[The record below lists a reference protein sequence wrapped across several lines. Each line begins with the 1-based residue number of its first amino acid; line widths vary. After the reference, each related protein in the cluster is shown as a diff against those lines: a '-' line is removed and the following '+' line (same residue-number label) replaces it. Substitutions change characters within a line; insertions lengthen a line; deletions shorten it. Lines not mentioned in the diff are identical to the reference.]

1 MCCALAKSP
10 RFRIF
15 VLMNEKELDSLI
27 KLLDDPDTEV
37 FDHVEQK
44 LIMMGPEVITR
55 LESAWEQSFDMMLQ
69 TRIENL
75 IHKIQFEDVLQ
86 ELELWKISGSFD
98 LLQGLIIVNKYQYPD
113 MDEQKVINQIEA
125 IKRDAWLE
133 MIYSMSAVEK
143 VRLLNNI
150 IYNAHGFSGNT
161 SNYHDPQNS
170 YISQVLETRKG
181 SPILLACVY
190 SIVAQKLDIP
200 IYGVNLPKHFILAY
214 TEDHTPVADKN
225 GILFYINAFNRGQIF
240 GRHDVIA
247 FLKQLNLTASDNF
260 VLPCSNL
267 DIIIRVLRNLTS
279 SYSQAGNAAKT
290 EEVNR
295 MIDLLT

>member
-1 MCCALAKSP
+1 
-10 RFRIF
+10 
-15 VLMNEKELDSLI
+15 MNEKEIDSLI
-27 KLLDDPDTEV
+27 KLLDDPDAEV
-37 FDHVEQK
+37 FHHVEQK
-44 LIMMGPEVITR
+44 LIMMGPEVIGR
-55 LESAWEQSFDMMLQ
+55 LETVWGQSFDVMLQ

-86 ELELWKISGSFD
+86 ELELWKLSGSFD

-113 MDEQKVINQIEA
+113 VDEQKIINQIEA
-125 IKRDAWLE
+125 IKRDAWLD

-150 IYNAHGFSGNT
+150 LYNAHGFSGNT

-170 YISQVLETRKG
+170 YVGQVLETHKG
-181 SPILLACVY
+181 NPILLACIY

-214 TEDHTPVADKN
+214 TEDHTPVENKD

-240 GRHDVIA
+240 GRHDVVA
-247 FLKQLNLTASDNF
+247 FLKQLNLAPNDDF
-260 VLPCSNL
+260 VLPCSNV
-267 DIIIRVLRNLTS
+267 DIVTRVLRNLVT

-290 EEVNR
+290 EEINR
-295 MIDLLT
+295 MLDLLA

>member
-1 MCCALAKSP
+1 
-10 RFRIF
+10 
-15 VLMNEKELDSLI
+15 MNDREIDSLI

-37 FDHVEQK
+37 FHHVEQQ
-44 LIMMGPEVITR
+44 LIMMGPEVIGK
-55 LESAWEQSFDMMLQ
+55 LETVWGQSFDVVLQ

-86 ELELWKISGSFD
+86 ELELWKLSGSFD

-113 MDEQKVINQIEA
+113 ADEQKIINQIEA
-125 IKRDAWLE
+125 IKRDAWLD

-150 IYNAHGFSGNT
+150 VYNTHGFSGNT

-170 YISQVLETRKG
+170 YIGQVLETHKG
-181 SPILLACVY
+181 NPILLACIY

-214 TEDHTPVADKN
+214 TEDHSPVEDKD

-240 GRHDVIA
+240 GRHDVVA
-247 FLKQLNLTASDNF
+247 FLKQLNLSPSDEF
-260 VLPCSNL
+260 VLPCSNV
-267 DIIIRVLRNLTS
+267 DIITRVLRNLVT
-279 SYSQAGNAAKT
+279 SYSQAGNSSKT
-290 EEVNR
+290 DEINR
-295 MIDLLT
+295 MLDLLT

>member
-1 MCCALAKSP
+1 
-10 RFRIF
+10 
-15 VLMNEKELDSLI
+15 MNEKEVDSLI
-27 KLLDDPDTEV
+27 KLLDDPDAEV
-37 FDHVEQK
+37 FQHVEQK
-44 LIMMGPEVITR
+44 LIMMGPEVIGR
-55 LESAWEQSFDMMLQ
+55 LETVWGQSFDVMLQ

-86 ELELWKISGSFD
+86 ELELWKLSGSFD

-113 MDEQKVINQIEA
+113 LDEQKIINQIES
-125 IKRDAWLE
+125 IKRDAWLD

-170 YISQVLETRKG
+170 YVGKVLETHKG
-181 SPILLACVY
+181 NPILLACIY

-214 TEDHTPVADKN
+214 TEDHMPVENKD

-240 GRHDVIA
+240 GRHDVVA
-247 FLKQLNLTASDNF
+247 FLKQLNLAPNDDF
-260 VLPCSNL
+260 VLPCTNV
-267 DIIIRVLRNLTS
+267 DIITRVLRNLVT
-279 SYSQAGNAAKT
+279 SYSQAGNSAKT
-290 EEVNR
+290 DEINR
-295 MIDLLT
+295 MLDLLA

>member
-1 MCCALAKSP
+1 
-10 RFRIF
+10 
-15 VLMNEKELDSLI
+15 MNEKEINSLI

-37 FDHVEQK
+37 FHHVEQQ
-44 LIMMGPEVITR
+44 LIMMGPEVIDR
-55 LESAWEQSFDMMLQ
+55 LETVWGQSFDVMLQ

-86 ELELWKISGSFD
+86 ELELWKLSGSFD

-113 MDEQKVINQIEA
+113 VDEQKIINQIES
-125 IKRDAWLE
+125 IKRDAWLD

-170 YISQVLETRKG
+170 YVGQVLETHKG
-181 SPILLACVY
+181 NPILLACIY

-214 TEDHTPVADKN
+214 TEDHTPVEDKD

-240 GRHDVIA
+240 GRHDVVA
-247 FLKQLNLTASDNF
+247 FLKQLNLAPNDNF
-260 VLPCSNL
+260 VLPCTNV
-267 DIIIRVLRNLTS
+267 DIITRVLRNLVT
-279 SYSQAGNAAKT
+279 SYSQAGNSAKT
-290 EEVNR
+290 DEINR
-295 MIDLLT
+295 MLDLLA

>member
-1 MCCALAKSP
+1 
-10 RFRIF
+10 
-15 VLMNEKELDSLI
+15 
-27 KLLDDPDTEV
+27 
-37 FDHVEQK
+37 
-44 LIMMGPEVITR
+44 MGPEVIGR
-55 LESAWEQSFDMMLQ
+55 LETVWGQSFDVMLQ

-86 ELELWKISGSFD
+86 ELELWKLSGSFD

-113 MDEQKVINQIEA
+113 VDEQKIINQIES
-125 IKRDAWLE
+125 IKRDAWLD

-150 IYNAHGFSGNT
+150 LYNAHGFSGNT

-170 YISQVLETRKG
+170 YVGQVLETHKG
-181 SPILLACVY
+181 NPILLACIY

-214 TEDHTPVADKN
+214 TEDHTPVENKD

-240 GRHDVIA
+240 GRHDVVA
-247 FLKQLNLTASDNF
+247 FLKQLNLAPNDDF
-260 VLPCSNL
+260 VLPCTNV
-267 DIIIRVLRNLTS
+267 DIITRVLRNLVT
-279 SYSQAGNAAKT
+279 SYSQAGNSAKT
-290 EEVNR
+290 DEINR
-295 MIDLLT
+295 MLDLLA

>member
-1 MCCALAKSP
+1 
-10 RFRIF
+10 
-15 VLMNEKELDSLI
+15 MNEKEIDSLI
-27 KLLDDPDTEV
+27 KLLDDPDAEV
-37 FDHVEQK
+37 FHHVEQK
-44 LIMMGPEVITR
+44 LIMMGPEVIDR
-55 LESAWEQSFDMMLQ
+55 LETVWGQSFDVMLQ

-86 ELELWKISGSFD
+86 ELELWKLSGSFD

-113 MDEQKVINQIEA
+113 VDEQKIINQIEA
-125 IKRDAWLE
+125 IKRDAWLD

-150 IYNAHGFSGNT
+150 LYNAHGFSGNT

-170 YISQVLETRKG
+170 YVGKVLETHKG
-181 SPILLACVY
+181 NPILLACVY

-214 TEDHTPVADKN
+214 TEDHMPVENKD

-240 GRHDVIA
+240 GRHDVVA
-247 FLKQLNLTASDNF
+247 FLKQLNLAPNDDF
-260 VLPCSNL
+260 VLPCSNI
-267 DIIIRVLRNLTS
+267 DIITRVLRNLVT

-290 EEVNR
+290 EEINR
-295 MIDLLT
+295 MLNLLT

>member
-1 MCCALAKSP
+1 MD
-10 RFRIF
+10 
-15 VLMNEKELDSLI
+15 EKELDSLI
-27 KLLDDPDTEV
+27 RLLDDPDAEV
-37 FDHVEQK
+37 FQHVEQK
-44 LIMMGPEVITR
+44 LITMGPEVITR
-55 LESAWEQSFDMMLQ
+55 LESAWEQSFDVMLQ

-86 ELELWKISGSFD
+86 ELELWKVSGSFD

-113 MDEQKVINQIEA
+113 MNEQKIINQIEA

-170 YISQVLETRKG
+170 YIGQVLETRKG

-214 TEDHTPVADKN
+214 TEDHTPVEDKN

-247 FLKQLNLTASDNF
+247 FLKQLNLAPSDNF
-260 VLPCSNL
+260 VLPCTNL
-267 DIIIRVLRNLTS
+267 DIIVRVMRNLVS

-290 EEVNR
+290 EEINR
-295 MIDLLT
+295 MLEVLT

>member
-1 MCCALAKSP
+1 
-10 RFRIF
+10 
-15 VLMNEKELDSLI
+15 MNEKEIDSLI
-27 KLLDDPDTEV
+27 KLLDDPDAEV
-37 FDHVEQK
+37 FQHVEQK
-44 LIMMGPEVITR
+44 LIMMGPEVIGR
-55 LESAWEQSFDMMLQ
+55 LEMVWGQSFDVMLQ

-86 ELELWKISGSFD
+86 ELELWKLSGSFD

-113 MDEQKVINQIEA
+113 VDEQKIINQIEA
-125 IKRDAWLE
+125 IKRDAWLD

-150 IYNAHGFSGNT
+150 LYNVHGFSGNT

-170 YISQVLETRKG
+170 YVGQVLETHKG
-181 SPILLACVY
+181 NPILLACIY

-214 TEDHTPVADKN
+214 TEDHTPVENKD

-240 GRHDVIA
+240 GRHDVVA
-247 FLKQLNLTASDNF
+247 FLKQLNLAPNDDF
-260 VLPCSNL
+260 VLPCSNV
-267 DIIIRVLRNLTS
+267 DIITRVLRNLTT

-290 EEVNR
+290 DEINR
-295 MIDLLT
+295 MLDLLD

>member
-1 MCCALAKSP
+1 
-10 RFRIF
+10 
-15 VLMNEKELDSLI
+15 MNEKELDSLI

-44 LIMMGPEVITR
+44 LIMLGPEVITR
-55 LESAWEQSFDMMLQ
+55 LESAWEHSFDMMLQ

-143 VRLLNNI
+143 VRLLNNVL
-150 IYNAHGFSGNT
+150 YNVYGFSGNT

-170 YISQVLETRKG
+170 YIGQVLSTRKG
-181 SPILLACVY
+181 NPLMLSAIY
-190 SIVAQKLDIP
+190 SIVAQRLDIP

-214 TEDHTPVADKN
+214 TRQGLPVKD
-225 GILFYINAFNRGQIF
+225 GDDVLFYINAFNRGQIF
-240 GRHDVIA
+240 GRHDVIG
-247 FLKQLNLTASDNF
+247 FLRQLNLELEDQYT
-260 VLPCSNL
+260 LPCSNA
-267 DIIIRVLRNLTS
+267 DIVIRVLRNLNSAYARLGQVEKQGEIDTLL
-279 SYSQAGNAAKT
+279 
-290 EEVNR
+290 ER
-295 MIDLLT
+295 MLSK

>member
-1 MCCALAKSP
+1 
-10 RFRIF
+10 
-15 VLMNEKELDSLI
+15 MNEKELDSLI
-27 KLLDDPDTEV
+27 KLLDDPDAEV
-37 FDHVEQK
+37 FQHVEQK
-44 LIMMGPEVITR
+44 LITMGPDVITL
-55 LESAWEQSFDMMLQ
+55 LESVWEQSFDVLLQ

-75 IHKIQFEDVLQ
+75 IHKIQFGDVLQ
-86 ELELWKISGSFD
+86 ELELWRLSGSFD

-113 MDEQKVINQIEA
+113 MDEQKIINQIEA

-150 IYNAHGFSGNT
+150 IYNVHGFSGNT

-170 YISQVLETRKG
+170 YIGQVLETRKG
-181 SPILLACVY
+181 NPILLACIY

-214 TEDHTPVADKN
+214 TEDHTPVEDKN

-240 GRHDVIA
+240 GRHDVTA
-247 FLKQLNLTASDNF
+247 FLKQLNLSPDENF

-267 DIIIRVLRNLTS
+267 DIITRVLRNLVS
-279 SYSQAGNAAKT
+279 SYSQASNSSKK
-290 EEVNR
+290 EEINR
-295 MIDLLT
+295 MLDVLS